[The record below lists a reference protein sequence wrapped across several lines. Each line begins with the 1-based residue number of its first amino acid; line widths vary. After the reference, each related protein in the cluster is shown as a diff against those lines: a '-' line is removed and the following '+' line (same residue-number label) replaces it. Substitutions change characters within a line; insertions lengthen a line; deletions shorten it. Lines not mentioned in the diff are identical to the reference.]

1 MLAAGGFLSMRLGWV
16 VLLVVAGVIAPRTAR
31 AQAAIYGEFSV
42 SDLHNLVSTD
52 LLYGATTGIL
62 VDGPTLFHRVVVAGD
77 LQGRF
82 VHKSGENLDGVT
94 VGPRFAFP
102 LKKHAITPYAEFLVG
117 FARYNN
123 PNNGGATS
131 DSTIQVN
138 MGVLKRL
145 SPRWD
150 AVAEYSY
157 SQYYAL
163 GGQYNPK
170 TYSIGGVYHF
180 IKR

>member
-1 MLAAGGFLSMRLGWV
+1 MRLGWV
-16 VLLVVAGVIAPRTAR
+16 VLLVLAGVIAPQAAR
-31 AQAAIYGEFSV
+31 AQASVYGEFSI

-52 LLYGATTGIL
+52 LLYGVTTGVLI
-62 VDGPTLFHRVVVAGD
+62 DGPTLFHRVVLAGD

-82 VHKSGENLDGVT
+82 VGKSGESLDGLSI
-94 VGPRFAFP
+94 GPRFKFP
-102 LKKHAITPYAEFLVG
+102 LKRLAVTPYGEFMVG

-138 MGVLKRL
+138 MGAMKQL

-163 GGQYNPK
+163 GGEYNPK
-170 TYSIGGVYHF
+170 TYSIGGVFHF